1 MGYNRTMRV
10 QTTKVY
16 LDWINS
22 LNDRVGR
29 ARIQVRVD
37 RLVHGNPGQHR
48 ALTDGVCKLKID
60 FGPGYRVYYTERA
73 GVVVVLLAGGD
84 KSSQQKN
91 IKAAILL
98 AKGL

>member
-1 MGYNRTMRV
+1 MRV
-10 QTTKVY
+10 QTTKAY

-48 ALTDGVCKLKID
+48 ALTDGVCELKID

-84 KSSQQKN
+84 KSSQQKD
-91 IKAAILL
+91 IKTAISL

>member
-1 MGYNRTMRV
+1 MGYNPATRV
-10 QTTKVY
+10 QTTTVY

-48 ALTDGVCKLKID
+48 ALTDGVCELKID

-84 KSSQQKN
+84 KSSQQKD
-91 IKAAILL
+91 IKTAILL

>member
-1 MGYNRTMRV
+1 MRV

-48 ALTDGVCKLKID
+48 ALTDGVFELKID

-84 KSSQQKN
+84 KSSQQKD
-91 IKAAILL
+91 IKTAISL
-98 AKGL
+98 AKRL

>member
-1 MGYNRTMRV
+1 MRV
-10 QTTKVY
+10 ETTKVY

-22 LNDRVGR
+22 LNDRAGR

-48 ALTDGVCKLKID
+48 ALTDGVCELKID

-73 GVVVVLLAGGD
+73 GVIVVLLAGGD
-84 KSSQQKN
+84 KSSQQKD
-91 IKAAILL
+91 IKTAISL

>member
-1 MGYNRTMRV
+1 MRV
-10 QTTKVY
+10 QATKVY

-22 LNDRVGR
+22 LNDRTGR

-48 ALTDGVCKLKID
+48 ALTDGVCELKID
-60 FGPGYRVYYTERA
+60 FGPGYRVYFTERA
-73 GVVVVLLAGGD
+73 GVVIVLLAGGD
-84 KSSQQKN
+84 KSSQQKD
-91 IKAAILL
+91 IKTAITL